1 MGFFSKL
8 FGKGDAEPAED
19 ESGTPKKAPI
29 HPSVVRLTKKV
40 TNKYVQTQERQAAIG
55 ALGAIGTSDAVA
67 GLLQRFTFRIE
78 QSIGDE
84 EEKRLVFDDVV
95 RLGPTSTEPLL
106 EFLEKENSPY
116 WACKALRE
124 IIGDEESVT
133 HLLRIID
140 NMEAIFDRDIE
151 RKIELVSNLRM
162 FKDPRVRDRL
172 LGFMDDENEELRVH
186 ALEGLADLAQEEM
199 APTFVA
205 RLIDEH
211 ETQRVKTAVLNLLIE
226 KKWKI
231 KGHKEQVRKVI
242 PQTFW
247 VDDVGVIHRR

>member
-8 FGKGDAEPAED
+8 FGKDEAEAPED

-29 HPSVVRLTKKV
+29 HPSVVRLTKKIC
-40 TNKYVQTQERQAAIG
+40 NKYVQTQERQAAIG

-84 EEKRLVFDDVV
+84 EEKRMVFDDVV
-95 RLGPTSTEPLL
+95 RLGPTSVEPLI
-106 EFLEKENSPY
+106 EFLARENSPY
-116 WACKALRE
+116 WGCKALRE
-124 IIGDEESVT
+124 IIGDEASVT
-133 HLLRIID
+133 HLLQIID

-172 LGFMDDENEELRVH
+172 LSFMDDENEELRVH

-199 APTFVA
+199 APVFVA
-205 RLIDEH
+205 RLIDEN

-247 VDDVGVIHRR
+247 IDDVGVIHRR